1 VVTIVLGLIF
11 MGAFPALQ
19 RQFRLTASPAVGVGA
34 APLLGVVFGIGW
46 TPCIGPTLAAVQ
58 TLSFTSA
65 TAERGALLSLFYCLG
80 LGLPFL
86 IAGLAYGRAMT
97 AFTWVRQHSVWVMRF
112 GGGLLVL
119 LGVLLVTGIWQTLS
133 IELLTWVSQ
142 FETSI

>member
-1 VVTIVLGLIF
+1 
-11 MGAFPALQ
+11 
-19 RQFRLTASPAVGVGA
+19 VGVGA

-58 TLSFTSA
+58 TLSFTTA

>member
-1 VVTIVLGLIF
+1 
-11 MGAFPALQ
+11 
-19 RQFRLTASPAVGVGA
+19 
-34 APLLGVVFGIGW
+34 
-46 TPCIGPTLAAVQ
+46 
-58 TLSFTSA
+58 
-65 TAERGALLSLFYCLG
+65 
-80 LGLPFL
+80 
-86 IAGLAYGRAMT
+86 MT